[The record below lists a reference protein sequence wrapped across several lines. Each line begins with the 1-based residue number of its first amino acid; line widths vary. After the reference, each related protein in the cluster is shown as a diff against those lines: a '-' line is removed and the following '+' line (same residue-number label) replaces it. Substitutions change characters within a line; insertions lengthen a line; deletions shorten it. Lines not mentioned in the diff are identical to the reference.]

1 MRSYEKL
8 KLHELREQ
16 DPIYEKWLRD
26 EVFKKFTDKDGFY
39 FSAESGYKSK
49 NKLDFQVDHIKSIH
63 NGGLTVFE
71 NLQLLTRSENA
82 KKGNKD

>member
-1 MRSYEKL
+1 MIRVSI
-8 KLHELREQ
+8 Q
-16 DPIYEKWLRD
+16 PITSD